1 MRWFRDAKITFIKVF
16 EYFIIDISKIMYCIK
31 SLKSD
36 INN

>member
-1 MRWFRDAKITFIKVF
+1 MRWFRDAKITFIDVF
-16 EYFIIDISKIMYCIK
+16 EYFIIDISRIIYYIK